1 MVVLSFNDVKL
12 EVECI
17 INDRSRELNCM
28 NFGVVT
34 ISLKIPCKYQ
44 KLQVLT
50 FTTPVYYSSC
60 SLNSSIPRSSLTNHS
75 KL

>member
-34 ISLKIPCKYQ
+34 VGIKADRFETLGKSTLGYN
-44 KLQVLT
+44 L
-50 FTTPVYYSSC
+50 
-60 SLNSSIPRSSLTNHS
+60 REER
-75 KL
+75 

>member
-34 ISLKIPCKYQ
+34 VGIKAVGYKPQVGVPQAITLKKEGEYNERISSNR
-44 KLQVLT
+44 V
-50 FTTPVYYSSC
+50 
-60 SLNSSIPRSSLTNHS
+60 
-75 KL
+75 